1 MPMPNAP
8 TKNPPDKK
16 WPHYKVWERVNLLFY
31 SLPNHFETELVIRGI
46 NVTEIFSVGGAF
58 AAVVETQVV
67 SILNGLRNIWDPDN
81 QYSRY
86 AFVRQSQT
94 FPDVLLRN
102 QQDEKNIL
110 CGVELKSW
118 YVLSKEGEPS
128 FRYQAT
134 PEACADADL
143 VVVIPWILSEVISG
157 TPRLLRPYVELARYA
172 AEYRNYYWQKSRMER
187 GEPSGIRKPPA
198 SNRHPYPSS
207 KQEAS
212 DEAEGDKGGNFGR
225 IARAG
230 ILDEYVNGIK
240 GQDYLGIKLVHWITF
255 FKAISETSKD
265 AEIQKKLELLKA
277 QIQSEKAPS
286 QRQQMFLEIAER
298 LGELWR
304 NS

>member
-1 MPMPNAP
+1 LAGDTDLRDLLPANAKMTTPNIIQA
-8 TKNPPDKK
+8 
-16 WPHYKVWERVNLLFY
+16 
-31 SLPNHFETELVIRGI
+31 SETI
-46 NVTEIFSVGGAF
+46 TEGSIC
-58 AAVVETQVV
+58 VE
-67 SILNGLRNIWDPDN
+67 NRHN

-94 FPDVLLRN
+94 FPGVLLRN
-102 QQDEKNIL
+102 QQDEKDIL
-110 CGVELKSW
+110 FGVELKSW

-172 AEYRNYYWQKSRMER
+172 AEYRNYYWQKSRVER

-212 DEAEGDKGGNFGR
+212 DEA
-225 IARAG
+225 
-230 ILDEYVNGIK
+230 
-240 GQDYLGIKLVHWITF
+240 
-255 FKAISETSKD
+255 
-265 AEIQKKLELLKA
+265 
-277 QIQSEKAPS
+277 
-286 QRQQMFLEIAER
+286 
-298 LGELWR
+298 
-304 NS
+304 